1 MRITQSLY
9 NKVHLTNVLLLILFV
24 IKSIFRTV
32 FLLVRKKNWTHT
44 HNFKDVVELMEECRD
59 REIQIFINRT

>member
-32 FLLVRKKNWTHT
+32 FLLVRKKNRTHT
-44 HNFKDVVELMEECRD
+44 HNFKDVVELVEECRD